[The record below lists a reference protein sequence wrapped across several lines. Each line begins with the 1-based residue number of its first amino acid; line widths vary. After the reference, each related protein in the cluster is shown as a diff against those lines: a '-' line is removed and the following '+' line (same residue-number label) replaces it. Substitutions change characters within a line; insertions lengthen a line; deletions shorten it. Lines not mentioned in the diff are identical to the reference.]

1 MDYSKE
7 ARMIKS
13 KTGRLVLGV
22 ALGAALVSAPVLTG
36 TAKADH
42 HMVAGGGA
50 MAGGMSSDAPMM
62 VSGRVNNYWTDASG
76 YVTAVDVQTANGP
89 AVIRFAPGMAT
100 RTMQMYPVGS
110 TADLWVRG
118 SMQGGQ
124 QRWDLAGMGNKQPS
138 SWYPMMNN
146 SGSTLMSMPY
156 VAGEPTT
163 MSVGGKLQKIVV
175 DDHGT
180 VVGLVI
186 STDWMGRGATHRS
199 FSGKVVPEEVTWKAS
214 DGNAP
219 MWTLIRVPMG
229 TMSAP
234 NHSEGMRRRTPLM
247 LNDDIEATGFVE
259 APMYGTTSNFG
270 HRFAANTISVN
281 GHSVGALG
289 FGHHM
294 AKEKPLLGFN
304 LNIPLVT
311 GGSSKE
317 LPVVPLGYEVYNAQG
332 VPGSMGNAMMSK

>member
-1 MDYSKE
+1 
-7 ARMIKS
+7 MIKS
-13 KTGRLVLGV
+13 KSGRLVLGV

-36 TAKADH
+36 SARADH
-42 HMVAGGGA
+42 HLAGES
-50 MAGGMSSDAPMM
+50 AGSMSSNAPMM
-62 VSGRVNNYWTDASG
+62 VSGRVNNYWTDSSG

-89 AVIRFAPGMAT
+89 AVIRFAPGMGT

-118 SMQGGQ
+118 SMEGGQ

-138 SWYPMMNN
+138 SWYPVMDN
-146 SGSTLMSMPY
+146 SASTLLSMPY

-163 MSVGGKLQKIVV
+163 MSVGGKLQRIVV
-175 DDHGT
+175 DDHGS

-186 STDWMGRGATHRS
+186 STDWLGRGATHRT
-199 FSGKVVPEEVTWKAS
+199 FSGKSMPEEITWQAS
-214 DGNAP
+214 EGGTP
-219 MWTLIRVPMG
+219 MTTLIRVPMA
-229 TMSAP
+229 TITAP

-259 APMYGTTSNFG
+259 APLYGTTSTFG

-281 GHSVGALG
+281 SISVGALG

-332 VPGSMGNAMMSK
+332 VPTSMGNAMTSK